1 MTVPMRTALIGIL
14 LAANLAAQTLATLA
28 RSYRESPT
36 AARQQ
41 ALAKFAAG
49 HSGDS
54 QGALALLTLGVTAVE
69 AGRFEEALGQLK
81 RIESRLPELD
91 DYVAYYQGQ
100 ALAGLKRHEEAAA
113 SLSKVGGRQPASP
126 LAGNAALAAARA
138 WLAAGRP
145 TDARLSLESHYSGLP
160 QPAGDLTLAAALEAE
175 GSLVQAAY
183 YAQRVYFGYPLSS
196 EAADAQKQLARLREQ
211 LGPDYPPPLASDMLA
226 RADKLFEAR
235 EYRRALR
242 EYEALAEEVGG
253 MDRELALVRAG
264 AARLQSSSPEA
275 ALRYLTA
282 LKVVSPEAD
291 AERLYYLVQCAR
303 RLEQADQMLDFIAEL
318 ERLYPSSEWRLNALV
333 WGGNYY
339 LLRNEPSGYL
349 PLFRACY
356 QGFLGSARAEY
367 CHWKVAWNA
376 YLERRSE
383 AAALLEEHLRL
394 FPQAEKSAAALYF
407 LGRMAEDR
415 GDKAEAERFYR
426 QIPERS
432 PNGYYAALAESKLSK
447 PLAVKPALLSF
458 EPAPADAVRIRRSR
472 LLAQAALFSLAEGE
486 LRFAARNDGTPHV
499 LALELARQAGE
510 RGAPD
515 VGIRH
520 IKGVFPNYLSVPL
533 PAAPQ
538 QFWRLAFPLPYRSTL
553 ERYAKLRRIDLHLLA
568 GLIRQ
573 ESEFTARA
581 VSAAGARGLM
591 QVLPS
596 TGREIGKRLKLRPV
610 SAASLFNPER
620 NVQLGTFLLRSLLDT
635 YEGSLEAALAAYNGG
650 KDRVDAWRSWAEYRE
665 PAEFIE
671 NIPITETRNYVQAV
685 LRNAWLYRR
694 IYNMK

>member
-1 MTVPMRTALIGIL
+1 MRTALIGFL
-14 LAANLAAQTLATLA
+14 VAASLAAQTLASLA

-36 AARQQ
+36 AARRE
-41 ALAKFAAG
+41 ALVKFA
-49 HSGDS
+49 SGRPADA
-54 QGALALLTLGVTAVE
+54 QGALALLALGVTAVE
-69 AGRFEEALGQLK
+69 AGRYEEALGYLK
-81 RIESRLPELD
+81 KIGSRLPELG
-91 DYVAYYQGQ
+91 DYLAYYQGQ
-100 ALAGLKRHEEAAA
+100 ALAGLERHAEAAG
-113 SLSKVGGRQPASP
+113 SLSKIAGFQPASP
-126 LAGNAALAAARA
+126 LAGNAAVAAARA
-138 WLAAGRP
+138 WLAAGNP
-145 TDARLSLESHYSGLP
+145 AGARAHLESQYSRLP
-160 QPAGDLTLAAALEAE
+160 QPAGDLTLAAAFEAE
-175 GSLVQAAY
+175 GSLAQAAY

-196 EAADAQKQLARLREQ
+196 EAASAQKQLARLRNQ

-226 RADKLFEAR
+226 RAGKLFEAG

-242 EYEALAEEVGG
+242 EYEALAAEAGG
-253 MDRELALVRAG
+253 ADRELALVRAG
-264 AARLQSSSPEA
+264 SARLQSGAAEA
-275 ALRYLTA
+275 AWRYLKG
-282 LKVVSPEAD
+282 LKVTSPEAD

-303 RLEQADQMLDFIAEL
+303 RLEQAEQMLEFIAEL
-318 ERLYPSSEWRLNALV
+318 ERLYPYSEWRLNALV

-356 QGFLGSARAEY
+356 QNFPDSPRAEY

-376 YLERRSE
+376 YLERKPE

-407 LGRMAEDR
+407 LGRMAEER
-415 GDKAEAERFYR
+415 GERAEAERFYR
-426 QIPERS
+426 RIPERF
-432 PNGYYAALAESKLSK
+432 PNSYYVALAESRLPKMA
-447 PLAVKPALLSF
+447 PVKYSPLSF
-458 EPAPADAVRIRRSR
+458 EPAPADAARISRSR

-486 LRFAARNDGTPHV
+486 LRFAARADGTPHV

-515 VGIRH
+515 AGIRH

-533 PAAPQ
+533 PAAPR
-538 QFWRLAFPLPYRSTL
+538 QFWRLAFPLPFRNTL
-553 ERYAKLRRIDLHLLA
+553 ERYAKLRRLDLYLLA

-573 ESEFTARA
+573 ESEFTPRA

-591 QVLPS
+591 QVLPA
-596 TGREIGKRLKLRPV
+596 TGREIGKKLKLRTV

-650 KDRVDAWRSWAEYRE
+650 KDRVDAWRAWAEYRE

-694 IYNMK
+694 IYNSK